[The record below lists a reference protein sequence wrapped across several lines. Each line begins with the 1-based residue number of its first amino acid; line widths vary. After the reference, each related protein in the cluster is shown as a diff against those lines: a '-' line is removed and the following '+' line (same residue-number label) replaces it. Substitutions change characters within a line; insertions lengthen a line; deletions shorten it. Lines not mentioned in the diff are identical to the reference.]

1 MKRVF
6 FNSTKLAGGDLIKE
20 RNNSKSQTNLILD
33 FFKSNPSK
41 QLTPFEV
48 SDALN
53 LGCPITSIRRSL
65 TVLTDRGRLIKCDTM
80 KEGMY
85 GKKNYTWQ
93 LKKTILTDSSGQILL
108 TF

>member
-6 FNSTKLAGGDLIKE
+6 FNTTKLAGGDLLQE
-20 RNNSKSQTNLILD
+20 RRNSKSQTNLILD
-33 FFKSNPSK
+33 FFKSHPDK

-48 SDALN
+48 ADVLN

-65 TVLTDRGRLIKCDTM
+65 TVLTDRGCLNKCDTM

-93 LKKTILTDSSGQILL
+93 LKKTILTDNSGQILL